1 MRNKIERRPGESIP
15 AFVRRELKEQYEAGE
30 AMSDSELLRFRNRR
44 HSGAK
49 VVGYAL
55 ALLVIGLAIGVIVGV
70 SL

>member
-1 MRNKIERRPGESIP
+1 
-15 AFVRRELKEQYEAGE
+15 
-30 AMSDSELLRFRNRR
+30 MSDSELLRFRNRR

-55 ALLVIGLAIGVIVGV
+55 ALFVIGFVVGV